1 MIRILI
7 CSPPQEQSGELSRE
21 HLERLYVFAL
31 MWSAGAVLELDDR
44 KKLEL
49 WLRGNDAFS
58 LDLPEVPPGS
68 EDTMFDFHVTADGT
82 HALPLPLWGLD
93 VNSMNVF
100 HNVQRISRRVA
111 PTTSLMST
119 NHVYSASSLSHLG

>member
-1 MIRILI
+1 MICFPL
-7 CSPPQEQSGELSRE
+7 QEQSGELSRE

-58 LDLPEVPPGS
+58 LDLPDVPPGG

-82 HALPLPLWGLD
+82 HALPPPLRGLD
-93 VNSMNVF
+93 
-100 HNVQRISRRVA
+100 
-111 PTTSLMST
+111 
-119 NHVYSASSLSHLG
+119 Y